1 MSQIDVKPA
10 QGHIEV
16 KNFALSYET
25 IEGSVEAVTD
35 TQIHVKPGEFVSIVG
50 PSGCGKSTLL
60 NAVAGFLKPTAGT
73 VTVDGVAVNGPSA
86 ERGMV
91 FQQYSLFPWKTVRE
105 NVEFGLKMRGM
116 ARSQRERAARTLLGL
131 AGLEAFEKHYPE
143 RLSGGMKQRVGI
155 VRALATGPKVLLLDE
170 PFGALDAQTRVIMQ
184 QILTNMWQR
193 LKISVLFVT
202 HDLDEAIFLSDRVY
216 CMTARPGSIKA
227 EIPIPLERPRQ
238 QSMMMSSEFLA
249 LRRGLMSLIRGEP
262 EGDGRRDHR
271 SRHAGAE
278 YRAARLL
285 AGGRDLVRHCEKR
298 SNGAIHLCF
307 AGPVI
312 GRAFARPVGSHCRG
326 IGIDLRCKKCYR
338 SVPSNSNA
346 EQTSCSLE
354 SKAGRA
360 ASSGTAMPST
370 WRRVIRAC
378 PGMSN
383 CSR

>member
-1 MSQIDVKPA
+1 
-10 QGHIEV
+10 
-16 KNFALSYET
+16 
-25 IEGSVEAVTD
+25 
-35 TQIHVKPGEFVSIVG
+35 VG

-60 NAVAGFLKPTAGT
+60 NAVAGFLKPTTGT
-73 VTVDGVAVNGPSA
+73 VSVDGEAVKGPSA

-116 ARSQRERAARTLLGL
+116 NRSQRERAARTLLGL
-131 AGLEAFEKHYPE
+131 AGLEAFEKHYPD

-202 HDLDEAIFLSDRVY
+202 HDIDEAIFLSDRVY

-249 LRRGLMSLIRGEP
+249 LRRGLMSLIREESLKAMGGEISDLGMQGLSI
-262 EGDGRRDHR
+262 ELHGQ
-271 SRHAGAE
+271 S
-278 YRAARLL
+278 L
-285 AGGRDLVRHCEKR
+285 ADVL
-298 SNGAIHLCF
+298 
-307 AGPVI
+307 
-312 GRAFARPVGSHCRG
+312 
-326 IGIDLRCKKCYR
+326 
-338 SVPSNSNA
+338 
-346 EQTSCSLE
+346 
-354 SKAGRA
+354 
-360 ASSGTAMPST
+360 
-370 WRRVIRAC
+370 
-378 PGMSN
+378 
-383 CSR
+383 

>member
-1 MSQIDVKPA
+1 MSTVETKPA
-10 QGHIEV
+10 QGHVEV
-16 KNFALSYET
+16 RDFALSYET
-25 IEGSVEAVTD
+25 IDGAVAAVTETD
-35 TQIHVKPGEFVSIVG
+35 IHVKPGEFVSIVG

-60 NAVAGFLKPTAGT
+60 NAVAGFLKPTAG
-73 VTVDGVAVNGPSA
+73 VVMVDGEKVNGPSA

-116 ARSQRERAARTLLGL
+116 DRSQRERAARTLLGL
-131 AGLEAFEKHYPE
+131 AGLEAFEKHYPD

-202 HDLDEAIFLSDRVY
+202 HDIDEAIFLSDRVY

-249 LRRGLMSLIRGEP
+249 LRRGLMSLIREESLKAMGGEINDLAMQGLNI
-262 EGDGRRDHR
+262 ELHGH
-271 SRHAGAE
+271 SLAE
-278 YRAARLL
+278 VL
-285 AGGRDLVRHCEKR
+285 
-298 SNGAIHLCF
+298 
-307 AGPVI
+307 
-312 GRAFARPVGSHCRG
+312 
-326 IGIDLRCKKCYR
+326 
-338 SVPSNSNA
+338 
-346 EQTSCSLE
+346 
-354 SKAGRA
+354 
-360 ASSGTAMPST
+360 
-370 WRRVIRAC
+370 
-378 PGMSN
+378 
-383 CSR
+383 

>member
-1 MSQIDVKPA
+1 MSETETKTTEVKTA
-10 QGHIEV
+10 KGHVEV

-25 IEGSVEAVTD
+25 IDGAVDAVTD
-35 TQIHVKPGEFVSIVG
+35 TQIHVNPGEFVSIVG

-73 VTVDGVAVNGPSA
+73 VTVDGEAVNGPSA

-116 ARSQRERAARTLLGL
+116 ERSKRERAARTLLGL

-202 HDLDEAIFLSDRVY
+202 HDIDEAIFLSDRVY

-227 EIPIPLERPRQ
+227 EIAIPLERPRH
-238 QSMMMSSEFLA
+238 QSMMMSSEFLG
-249 LRRGLMSLIRGEP
+249 LRRGLMSLIREESLKAMGGEITDLGMQGLNI
-262 EGDGRRDHR
+262 ELQGH
-271 SRHAGAE
+271 S
-278 YRAARLL
+278 L
-285 AGGRDLVRHCEKR
+285 ADVL
-298 SNGAIHLCF
+298 
-307 AGPVI
+307 
-312 GRAFARPVGSHCRG
+312 
-326 IGIDLRCKKCYR
+326 
-338 SVPSNSNA
+338 
-346 EQTSCSLE
+346 
-354 SKAGRA
+354 
-360 ASSGTAMPST
+360 
-370 WRRVIRAC
+370 
-378 PGMSN
+378 
-383 CSR
+383 